1 MAPGQVADQHGV
13 GSGLTLLDVRTP
25 GEYAASHIHG
35 SHNVPLHLLAGHARD
50 IGNAVAGPV
59 VLVCQSGGR
68 ARQAEQV
75 LRAEGLSRLHIL
87 DGGVAAWEAA
97 GLPLN
102 RGRQR
107 WGMERQVRAVA
118 GGLVL
123 AGSIAGLVV
132 WRPLGALAAG
142 VGGGLLV
149 SALTDTCTMARV
161 LARLPYNQGTGCDV
175 DAVVRALGAPPVRP
189 EQAVACTEAGDAAA

>member
-1 MAPGQVADQHGV
+1 MTYDSPPAVMDPGQVADFQGV
-13 GSGLTLLDVRTP
+13 KSGITLLDVRTP
-25 GEYAASHIHG
+25 GEYASSHIHG
-35 SHNVPLHLLAGHARD
+35 SHNVPLHLLTSHARD
-50 IGNAVAGPV
+50 IGAAVDGPV

-75 LRAEGLSRLHIL
+75 LRAEGLTRLHVL

-107 WGMERQVRAVA
+107 WSMERQVRAVA
-118 GGLVL
+118 GGLAL
-123 AGSIAGLVV
+123 AGSVAGLVV
-132 WRPLGALAAG
+132 WRPLGGLAAG

-161 LARLPYNQGTGCDV
+161 LARLPYNRGAGCDV
-175 DAVVRALGAPPVRP
+175 DAVVRTLGEAPGRP
-189 EQAVACTEAGDAAA
+189 ELTVE